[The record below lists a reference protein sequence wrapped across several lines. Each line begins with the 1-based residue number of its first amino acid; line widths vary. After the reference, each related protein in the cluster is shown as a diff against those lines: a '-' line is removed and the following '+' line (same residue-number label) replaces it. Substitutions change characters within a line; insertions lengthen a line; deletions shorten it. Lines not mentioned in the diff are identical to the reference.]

1 MIKIDAHNHPD
12 FCSFDLERHIRNMDK
27 AGIAK
32 TWLLSWETPEDE
44 YRPECRSCLVA
55 PGQAGPVSFSRCLEY
70 WRYAP
75 DRFIL
80 GYAPDPRHPDAVKR
94 MKMAI
99 DTFRVQVC
107 GEVKLRI
114 TYDNPDAV
122 DLFRF
127 CGERGVP
134 VTLHFDY
141 PYRRPGVEYPRRHWW
156 YGGTIDNFENLLRQC
171 PETNFLG
178 HAPGFW
184 CHISDDNLGE
194 TTSYPKGPV
203 IPGGRIEKMLEK
215 YENLYLDCSAGSC
228 INALS
233 RDPEYTKKLMLQH
246 PDRFVYARDDFDNH
260 LAEFIDTLD
269 LPADVL
275 EKFYHENAERLL
287 PEIKEPVRG

>member
-12 FCSFDLERHIRNMDK
+12 FCGFDAERHIRNMDQN
-27 AGIAK
+27 GIAK
-32 TWLLSWETPEDE
+32 TWLLSWETPENE
-44 YRPECRSCLVA
+44 YRPESRSCLVA
-55 PGQAGPVSFSRCLEY
+55 PGEAGPVPFSRCVDY
-70 WRYAP
+70 KNYAP

-80 GYAPDPRHPDAVKR
+80 GYAPNPCDPDAITK

-127 CGERGVP
+127 CGEHGLP

-141 PYRRPGVEYPRRHWW
+141 PYRRPGARTWW
-156 YGGTIDNFENLLRQC
+156 YGGTIDNFENLLKQC

-184 CHISDDNLGE
+184 CHISNDNLGE
-194 TTSYPKGPV
+194 TTSYPKAPV

-228 INALS
+228 LNALQ
-233 RDPEYTKKLMLQH
+233 RDPEYTKKLMLAH

-260 LAEFIDTLD
+260 LAEFVDTLGMPED
-269 LPADVL
+269 FL

>member
-12 FCSFDLERHIRNMDK
+12 FSGFDAERHVRNMDEL
-27 AGIAK
+27 GIAK
-32 TWLLSWETPEDE
+32 TWLLALEAPPDD
-44 YRPECRSCLVA
+44 YRPVSNSCLVA
-55 PGQAGPVSFSRCLEY
+55 PGQQGPIPLSRCLEY

-80 GYAPDPRHPDAVKR
+80 GYCPDPRLPDAITR

-107 GEVKLRI
+107 GEVKHRI

-134 VTLHFDY
+134 VVLHFDLA
-141 PYRRPGVEYPRRHWW
+141 YRRPGTRTWW
-156 YGGTIDNFENLLRQC
+156 YGGNIDNFENLLRQC

-184 CHISDDNLGE
+184 CHISNDNLGE
-194 TTSYPKGPV
+194 TTSYPKAPV

-228 INALS
+228 LNALQ
-233 RDPEYTKKLMLQH
+233 RDPEYTKKLMLQY
-246 PDRFVYARDDFDNH
+246 PDRFLFGRDDFDNN
-260 LAEFIDTLD
+260 LVEFMDTLGMPED
-269 LPADVL
+269 FL